1 MNNERVVRQVSTTSF
16 SELEE
21 QKTWPTSTRR
31 WIMNVCVVS
40 CMRKPNQTEPA
51 PWAKCAICIF
61 SLLPTAREPPS
72 HSARAR
78 EAFGS
83 NGSGLYN
90 QSQLFI

>member
-1 MNNERVVRQVSTTSF
+1 MNNERVVRQVSTSSL

-51 PWAKCAICIF
+51 PWAK
-61 SLLPTAREPPS
+61 
-72 HSARAR
+72 
-78 EAFGS
+78 
-83 NGSGLYN
+83 
-90 QSQLFI
+90 